1 MLGRGMGRPV
11 DLAGY
16 VVCCLQCG
24 TRMGLWWVGEALL
37 MVAPWGR
44 RRGVRPISC
53 GACARLGHPSRM
65 AFGNGLKGVAH
76 AEM

>member
-1 MLGRGMGRPV
+1 
-11 DLAGY
+11 
-16 VVCCLQCG
+16 
-24 TRMGLWWVGEALL
+24 MGLWWVGEALL

-44 RRGVRPISC
+44 RRGVRLISC
-53 GACARLGHPSRM
+53 GACARLGRSSRM